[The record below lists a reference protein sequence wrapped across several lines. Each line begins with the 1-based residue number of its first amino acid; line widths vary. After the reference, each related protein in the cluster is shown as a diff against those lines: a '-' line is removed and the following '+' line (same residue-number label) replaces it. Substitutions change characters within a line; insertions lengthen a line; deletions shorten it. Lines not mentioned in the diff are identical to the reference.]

1 MIKILYCF
9 FTIFLAISWTI
20 WPGSSFSYLA
30 FFFSFTTL
38 LFFGITRRP
47 SIGYLLLSIILSI
60 GYLLKLT
67 LRMIGG
73 TFNDASKWVEPIG
86 RFSFSASAW
95 DDVALISSVGALGVL
110 CAGQFWRR
118 RIDDWQVRNDIAW
131 YTPGM
136 RIGGWAIVLGA
147 TALVVVLNETFHI
160 FHGGLRPALHMPWP
174 MHGLFG
180 WAVSVGIILGAMVL
194 IHLDILA
201 KRSLYF
207 SIILFVAVSSALSIT
222 TFSRGTLVLQSLPL
236 LTTLILFRKLIPW
249 LTRWN
254 LLGIVAIFVC
264 GLLLTVFASEQRRAN
279 NVYAKVQNG
288 VTMQNFAVLIRRL
301 SVDRWVGLE
310 GVMAV
315 SSYPGKSNDLLIRAA
330 KERREMDNV
339 DLYTGD
345 VSLSGF
351 QDTSKYQFATLPG
364 MFAFLYYSGSF
375 LVVFFGTAVLTS
387 IVIAVEH
394 GIRRV
399 TQNPILAGQVGGYA
413 AIMAVQLGGGGLV
426 QPASVLAFTVAV
438 ALTLGFLV
446 KYRMSFAKV

>member
-1 MIKILYCF
+1 
-9 FTIFLAISWTI
+9 
-20 WPGSSFSYLA
+20 
-30 FFFSFTTL
+30 
-38 LFFGITRRP
+38 
-47 SIGYLLLSIILSI
+47 
-60 GYLLKLT
+60 
-67 LRMIGG
+67 MIGG

-118 RIDDWQVRNDIAW
+118 RIDDWPVRNDIAW

-136 RIGGWAIVLGA
+136 RIGGWALVLGA

-174 MHGLFG
+174 MHGLLG

-236 LTTLILFRKLIPW
+236 LTTVILFRKLIPW

-288 VTMQNFAVLIRRL
+288 EIINDLKIGIVNSEQRRANNVYAKVQNGEIINDLKIGIVNFAVLIRRL

-315 SSYPGKSNDLLIRAA
+315 SSYPGKSNDLLIRAT